1 LPPARS
7 IRIAGADGFRPFK
20 TSRAMT
26 RRSAITYVAYWE
38 IRMLLIKAD
47 YAKRLEALRKRRAP
61 EGWPDIGQR
70 IEFESDRHTDKGPAT
85 GKISNVKA
93 TVDGAYI
100 TVQFADSQQ
109 SFSWDDLRGTARQD
123 GDLWMVKSERA
134 DGWKKPTPAQAAAGN
149 YKKLRTK
156 WNGLD
161 INIENPAGTVREG
174 VDETGAKWRTVF
186 EYAYGEI
193 AGTEGVDGDPVDVYM
208 GPDESAPEVYI
219 VRQMTRKDWSKY
231 DEDKCF
237 LGFASMEA
245 AKKAYLAHYDDPRFF
260 GGIVAMPVAEFIKKA
275 RATKEKPAMIKSLR
289 VLFYKALVV
298 T

>member
-1 LPPARS
+1 
-7 IRIAGADGFRPFK
+7 
-20 TSRAMT
+20 
-26 RRSAITYVAYWE
+26 
-38 IRMLLIKAD
+38 MLLIKAD
-47 YAKRLEALRKRRAP
+47 YAKRLDALRKRRAP
-61 EGWPDIGQR
+61 DAWPDIGQR
-70 IEFESDRHTDKGPAT
+70 IEFDNDRHTDKGPAT

-100 TVQFADSQQ
+100 TVQFAESQQ
-109 SFSWDDLRGTARQD
+109 SFSWDDLRGTARLN

-149 YKKLRTK
+149 YKKPRMK

-161 INIENPAGTVREG
+161 IVIENPQGTVREG

-208 GPDESAPEVYI
+208 GPDESAPDVFI
-219 VRQMTRKDWSKY
+219 VRQMRRKKWDEY

-237 LGFASMEA
+237 LGFPSMEA
-245 AKKAYLAHYDDPRFF
+245 AKKAYLEHYDDPRFL
-260 GGIVAMPVAEFIKKA
+260 GGIIAMPVDEFIKKV
-275 RATKEKPAMIKSLR
+275 RNTKERPAMIKSLI
-289 VLFYKALVV
+289 LFYQGSVV